1 MQVQNVIRTLLF
13 VVFFSIGAAAMS
25 GLVLSD
31 DLVRHYRNKHFLRQA
46 EQLTQRL
53 EALNA
58 DYDALLGQLSDDPN
72 LIKRIAPATIGADH
86 NEPNT
91 VYPRATAQELAAARK
106 ALAEIAEQEPNEPIL
121 PAWLVRCSEPRLR
134 TYLFICGAA
143 LILVSFVCFGRIKK
157 LDDEQESSKMK

>member
-1 MQVQNVIRTLLF
+1 LF

-25 GLVLSD
+25 GSVLCD
-31 DLVRHYRNKHFLRQA
+31 DLVSHYRNKHFLRQDKRF
-46 EQLTQRL
+46 TQRFKSL
-53 EALNA
+53 DA
-58 DYDALLGQLSDDPN
+58 DYDALLHQLEDDPN
-72 LIKRIAPATIGADH
+72 LIKRIAPATIGADQ

-91 VYPRATAQELAAARK
+91 IYPRATAQELAAAKK
-106 ALAEIAEQEPNEPIL
+106 ALAEIAEQEPNKPVL

-157 LDDEQESSKMK
+157 LPDDEQ

>member
-1 MQVQNVIRTLLF
+1 MQGQNVIRTLLF

-25 GLVLSD
+25 GLVLCD
-31 DLVRHYRNKHFLRQA
+31 DLARHYRNKHFLRQA

-53 EALNA
+53 ESLNA
-58 DYDALLGQLSDDPN
+58 DYDALLHQLEDDPN
-72 LIKRIAPATIGADH
+72 LIKRIAPAAIGADQ

-91 VYPRATAQELAAARK
+91 VYPRATAQELAAAKK

-134 TYLFICGAA
+134 TYLFISGAA

-157 LDDEQESSKMK
+157 LPDDEQ

>member
-25 GLVLSD
+25 GSVLCD
-31 DLVRHYRNKHFLRQA
+31 DLVSHYRNKHFRKQVERLN
-46 EQLTQRL
+46 QRRESL
-53 EALNA
+53 IA

-72 LIKRIAPATIGADH
+72 LIKRIAPAAIGADQ

-91 VYPRATAQELAAARK
+91 IYPRATAQEFAAARK
-106 ALAEIAEQEPNEPIL
+106 ALAQIAEQEPNEPVL
-121 PAWLVRCSEPRLR
+121 PAWLARCSEPRLR
-134 TYLFICGAA
+134 TYLFISGAA

-157 LDDEQESSKMK
+157 SPDEEQ